1 MGLTLRRI
9 SAIMA
14 FFISF
19 LGLAQS
25 YHGFVDDNF
34 NGVYGVVANPANV
47 VDSRHRLNINVAS
60 FNSLLSSDF
69 QTPKLGNANVLNQVS
84 GLFRNGFDSWLFRNG
99 ENADLAG
106 DGVQTTLAN
115 LDFLAPVSF
124 MAEIN
129 ERHAV
134 GLLLRARAIYNYN
147 NIDGRFWSGLANSFG
162 QESNMDFL
170 AQDLDVTTHYWSEVG
185 VTYGT
190 VLVDDGTHFL
200 KAGGTLKLLL
210 GQGVEQIYVDEQEG
224 QLPLQSNLVV
234 GTTPENNQVELNGG
248 FTYVRSFSENTN
260 AQNIGYFDRLGDA
273 AQGIGG
279 DVGVVY
285 EYRTRATS
293 RVPIGRNGGG
303 FNKYKF
309 KLALS
314 LLDLGRIKYTD
325 IPGVNTYRVNISQP
339 TLFAAEELSSN
350 FLNTINAANNG
361 GTVNVERPGGD
372 IEVALPTS
380 IQLSADLLLRDGQPF
395 YLNGSF
401 NSTLVQSAL
410 PFNNNRLNL
419 YALTP
424 RYEQKHYSVYV
435 PISYSELSSF
445 QVGFGA
451 RLGPVTLGTASIINI
466 VTGEENLNTLYFGA
480 NIPLLQDRDQ
490 SFRKRGRYHKK
501 RRRHHRFS
509 RRRRR

>member
-1 MGLTLRRI
+1 MGLTVRRT
-9 SAIMA
+9 SAFMA
-14 FFISF
+14 FLIS
-19 LGLAQS
+19 LSGLSQS

-69 QTPKLGNANVLNQVS
+69 QTPKLGDANALNQAS
-84 GLFRNGFDSWLFRNG
+84 GLFRNGFDSWLFRNA
-99 ENADLAG
+99 ENGGIAA

-129 ERHAV
+129 QRHAI

-147 NIDGRFWSGLANSFG
+147 NIDGSFWNGLANGFD
-162 QESNMDFL
+162 QENDVNFL
-170 AQDLDVTTHYWSEVG
+170 TQDLDVTTHYWSEVG
-185 VTYGT
+185 ITYGA
-190 VLVDDGTHFL
+190 VLVNDGTHFF

-210 GQGVEQIYVDEQEG
+210 GQGVEQIYVDDQQG
-224 QLPLQSNLVV
+224 QLPLQSNLVA
-234 GTTPENNQVELNGG
+234 GTTSENNQIELSGG
-248 FTYVRSFSENTN
+248 FTYVRSFTENTN
-260 AQNIGYFDRLGDA
+260 AQTIGYFDRLGDA

-303 FNKYKF
+303 FNKYKL

-314 LLDLGRIKYTD
+314 LLDLGRIKYKD

-339 TLFAAEELSSN
+339 VLFNADELSSN
-350 FLNTINAANNG
+350 FLNTISANNG
-361 GTVNVERPGGD
+361 GSVNVERPGGD
-372 IEVALPTS
+372 VEVALPTS
-380 IQLSADLLLRDGQPF
+380 IQLSADLLLRDGYPF

-410 PFNNNRLNL
+410 PFNNNRINL

-424 RYEQKHYSVYV
+424 RYEQKHFSFYA
-435 PISYSELSSF
+435 PLSYSGLSSF

-466 VTGEENLNTLYFGA
+466 FTGDEKLNTLYFGA

-490 SFRKRGRYHKK
+490 NFRRRGKYHKK